1 VAAITRQMPPTT
13 GDTALDASDSEL
25 MRRTS
30 AGDRDAFATLYQRH
44 HAAVY
49 RFARLMTGS
58 GAVAEDVVQEVFLVL
73 MRNASRYD
81 ASRATLST
89 YLYGVARH
97 HTRRRLSRERR
108 FVALADDG
116 PADGHVMAEQTAE
129 FERRQDLQRMR
140 RAIVSLPSR
149 YREVLVLCDLHD
161 VSYADAAA
169 SIGCALGT
177 VRSRLHRARLLLGEK
192 MRRSEVRHSSTAQA
206 VKECRQG
213 VPVDHKERRQGV
225 PVDRA
230 RCAI

>member
-1 VAAITRQMPPTT
+1 MPAMAGAGIFEPS
-13 GDTALDASDSEL
+13 DLDL
-25 MRRTS
+25 IRRTA
-30 AGDRDAFATLYQRH
+30 AGDREAFAALYRRH

-129 FERRQDLQRMR
+129 FE
-140 RAIVSLPSR
+140 
-149 YREVLVLCDLHD
+149 
-161 VSYADAAA
+161 
-169 SIGCALGT
+169 
-177 VRSRLHRARLLLGEK
+177 
-192 MRRSEVRHSSTAQA
+192 
-206 VKECRQG
+206 
-213 VPVDHKERRQGV
+213 
-225 PVDRA
+225 
-230 RCAI
+230 